1 MRVKTERAET
11 ESSESLYLR
20 ACFKGRGQWGLWG
33 VVKES
38 WKETKQ
44 KPYVRQENQ
53 KSVTWAPRE
62 MRVLVRR
69 ESNSA
74 ETQKIYEEVFAFMSF
89 HELMVLRIKREK
101 KPRWMKLV
109 DEVCG

>member
-1 MRVKTERAET
+1 M
-11 ESSESLYLR
+11 L
-20 ACFKGRGQWGLWG
+20 
-33 VVKES
+33 
-38 WKETKQ
+38 
-44 KPYVRQENQ
+44 
-53 KSVTWAPRE
+53 
-62 MRVLVRR
+62 
-69 ESNSA
+69 SNSA